1 MKRREKT
8 IVQKICPL
16 EFAVQAIAGKWKV
29 PIVWRINEGEKR
41 PSEMLRGIEKVDR
54 RVLNQQL
61 KELEVDGILTKK
73 VFNELP
79 PRVEYSLT
87 PLGESLVEVLWKLN
101 DWGKILLAE
110 KGEADSERT

>member
-1 MKRREKT
+1 MRITEKA
-8 IVQKICPL
+8 IKQKICPL
-16 EFAVQAIAGKWKV
+16 EFAVNAISGKWKI

-41 PSEMLRGIEKVDR
+41 PSEMLRGIATVDR

-61 KELEVDGILTKK
+61 GEMVNDGILIKQS
-73 VFNELP
+73 FHELP

-101 DWGKILLAE
+101 AWGELLLE
-110 KGEADSERT
+110 NSNKS